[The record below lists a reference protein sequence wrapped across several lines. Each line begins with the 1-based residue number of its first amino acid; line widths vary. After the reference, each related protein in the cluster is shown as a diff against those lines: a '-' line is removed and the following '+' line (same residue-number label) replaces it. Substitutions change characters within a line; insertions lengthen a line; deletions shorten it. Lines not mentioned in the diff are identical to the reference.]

1 MGAFFFALGLCLS
14 MACVQIL
21 VYVLSIYSMPV
32 FVLLLIPLW
41 ILFGFLMRK
50 AWMMHRVRRI
60 VRRTPRQSQPDTE
73 TEPASEEPPV
83 SKTPEEE
90 YLTLKKLP
98 DDTPFETDEPVIKN
112 PFTGETF

>member
-1 MGAFFFALGLCLS
+1 MDKKVIDNIVWYIPIKKLRDNLRIF
-14 MACVQIL
+14 
-21 VYVLSIYSMPV
+21 
-32 FVLLLIPLW
+32 LLEISYKLNI
-41 ILFGFLMRK
+41 I
-50 AWMMHRVRRI
+50 
-60 VRRTPRQSQPDTE
+60 QE
-73 TEPASEEPPV
+73 TSNTLNI